1 MFNELIKSD
10 RQILWRKLTLKFQ
23 SPGNWHREN
32 LSVSAYIYYLPARQ
46 AIGGQGLPHLKSVQL
61 KCPGIKT
68 QILIEAKYG
77 NSEENLEWAD

>member
-1 MFNELIKSD
+1 LEEVNTGISVFWKLA
-10 RQILWRKLTLKFQ
+10 QRKAVCIRLL
-23 SPGNWHREN
+23 
-32 LSVSAYIYYLPARQ
+32 LLLPARQ